1 LSTFWQTIG
10 DSFSPL
16 QKTIL
21 KVCAVI
27 GTLCLIILGIDAFI
41 VQPRQSAEMEPFTA
55 DSVEVKVRAPKLDLG
70 LDEQLRR
77 SRAELDALRLEREHQ
92 ARLRRQQSESAQRD
106 DPH

>member
-1 LSTFWQTIG
+1 MSAFRQAIS

-41 VQPRQSAEMEPFTA
+41 VQPRQSAEVAPFTA
-55 DSVEVKVRAPKLDLG
+55 DSVEVKVRAPELDLG

-92 ARLRRQQSESAQRD
+92 ARLRRQQSESTQRD
-106 DPH
+106 DPL

>member
-1 LSTFWQTIG
+1 LSAFRRVIS

-41 VQPRQSAEMEPFTA
+41 VQPRQSADLAPFTA
-55 DSVEVKVRAPKLDLG
+55 DSVEVRVRSPELDLG

-77 SRAELDALRLEREHQ
+77 TRAELDALRLERERQ
-92 ARLRRQQSESAQRD
+92 WQQRREQNESADRD
-106 DPH
+106 DPR